1 MNLARTAGIATLSI
15 LFTASIASAQK
26 KEPPKAA
33 PTPTPSALSTLNA
46 DHFKALEFRNIGPAN
61 MGGRVDDVAVVESNP
76 TTFYV
81 GMASAGILK
90 TTNGGTTFETLF
102 TNEDVSS
109 IGDITLAP
117 SDPSTLYVGTGEP
130 NNRQSTSWGGGV
142 YKSTDAGKTF
152 QYMGLKETQ
161 YIGRIVV
168 HPTNPEIAYVAAV
181 GRLYGPNKERGV
193 YKTTDGGKTW
203 VNVKFLDENTGVIDI
218 AMDPESP
225 NTLYAGSYQ
234 RRRTP
239 FGYSGGGPG
248 GGLFKTT
255 DGGATW
261 RKLTTG
267 LPSTGDMGRIG
278 VTVFRRD
285 PRIVMALIEHRT
297 EFGVYRSED
306 KGETWVKLSNSN
318 PRPSYYSKI
327 HIDPNNDQRIWVLGA
342 QMYNSEDGG
351 RTFRQNLVQR
361 IHGDYHALWINPAN
375 SDHVL
380 AGSDGGIH
388 QSFDRGRAWDHLNS
402 VPLGQFY
409 EINADNQKPYNVCG
423 GLQDNGTWHGP
434 SRTLVREGIQLS
446 DWKTIGGGD
455 GFHCVID
462 PVDPNTVYTES
473 QDGNIARVNL
483 KNLERKSVRP
493 APADPNERYRFNWNS
508 PILVSLHDHNTVF
521 YGGNKVFMSKDR
533 GDNWTEISGDLTN
546 NEKRDEKQI
555 FGQTAKDFMS
565 RNDGVVHWG
574 TATTIAQSPLKAE
587 VLWFGADDGNLHV
600 THDFGKTWAKLTDKV
615 PGVPKGTYVSRIEP
629 SRTSAGAA
637 YVTFDGHRADDFKPY
652 AFFTPDFGATWK
664 NVTANLPAGGTVSVL
679 REHPKNPDVLLV
691 GTEMAL
697 WASFNRG
704 GSWMRVKSGL
714 PTVPVDD
721 IFIHPTE
728 NDLILATHGRSVWI
742 LDNMSALAGMG
753 EAVAGKPL
761 HLFDNKTGTQWR
773 VASVGAG
780 NGHKPFY
787 GPNPPDGA
795 AIQYWLKDA
804 AGERDTVTITI
815 TDAKGEKVRDIVGTK
830 TAGLNRVMWDL
841 RHQAPPAPEGGGG
854 FGGGGGGGGG
864 FGGGGPRGPLVPPGQ
879 YSVKVTAGTHV
890 SEARPIAV
898 EEDPRIQISEADRKA
913 WYDMQM
919 ATTRLAPQLQLG
931 LRAVNTLGTQL
942 REIKTQIARNPRVTD
957 AVRTALQTL
966 LDKVEGLGG
975 REPANEPPGFAGA
988 PLADAPQTIQQ
999 RLGFGGFGGGMTEAP
1014 TASQKVAFERA
1025 QKELVAFGETMRTIT
1040 QTDVPALNKLLFDA
1054 GIGRINL
1061 QGAGGPGGGR
1071 RPPEDQEPDDRDS
1084 DR

>member
-1 MNLARTAGIATLSI
+1 MTLARTAGIAALS
-15 LFTASIASAQK
+15 LLLTASVASAQK
-26 KEPPKAA
+26 KPAKAP
-33 PTPTPSALSTLNA
+33 PTPTPPAPAAVKA
-46 DHFKALEFRNIGPAN
+46 DHFNTMEFRNIGPAN
-61 MGGRVDDVAVVESNP
+61 MGGRVDDLAVVESNP

-90 TTNGGTTFETLF
+90 TTNGGITFETLF
-102 TNEDVSS
+102 TDEEVSS
-109 IGDITLAP
+109 IGDVTLAP
-117 SDPSTLYVGTGEP
+117 SDPSILYVGTGEP

-168 HPTNPEIAYVAAV
+168 HPANPDVAYVAAV

-193 YKTTDGGKTW
+193 YKTTDGGRTW
-203 VNVKFLDENTGVIDI
+203 TNVKFLDEDTGVIDI

-255 DGGATW
+255 DGGVTW
-261 RKLTTG
+261 KKLTNG
-267 LPSTGDMGRIG
+267 LPSEGDMGRIG
-278 VTVFRRD
+278 VTVYRRD

-306 KGETWVKLSNSN
+306 KGETWTKLSNSN

-351 RTFRQNLVQR
+351 RTWRQNLVQR

-375 SDHVL
+375 SNHVIN
-380 AGSDGGIH
+380 GSDGGIH
-388 QSFDRGRAWDHLNS
+388 QSYDRGRTWEHLNG

-409 EINADNQKPYNVCG
+409 EVNADNQKPYNVCG

-434 SRTLVREGIQLS
+434 SRTLVREGIQLG

-455 GFHCVID
+455 GFFCVID
-462 PVDPNTVYTES
+462 PVDPTTVYTES
-473 QDGNIARVNL
+473 QDGNISRVNL
-483 KNLERKSVRP
+483 KNLERKSIRP
-493 APADPNERYRFNWNS
+493 APADPSAERYRFNWNS
-508 PILVSLHDHNTVF
+508 PIVVSAFDHKTVF

-533 GDNWTEISGDLTN
+533 GDSWAEISGDLTN
-546 NEKRDEKQI
+546 NEKRDEKTI
-555 FGQTAKDFMS
+555 FGKTAKEFMS

-574 TATTIAQSPLKAE
+574 TATTFAQSPLNAE
-587 VLWFGADDGNLHV
+587 VLWYGADDGNLHV
-600 THDFGKTWAKLTDKV
+600 TQDTGRTWTKLTDKV

-629 SRTSAGAA
+629 SRTNAGAA

-664 NVTANLPAGGTVSVL
+664 NVTANLPVGGTVSVL
-679 REHPKNPDVLLV
+679 REHPKNPDTLFV
-691 GTEMAL
+691 GTEMGL

-704 GSWMRVKSGL
+704 GSWLKLKSGL

-721 IFIHPTE
+721 IFIHQNE

-742 LDNMSALAGMG
+742 LDNIAALAGMS
-753 EAVAGKPL
+753 EAVAAKPL
-761 HLFDNKTGTQWR
+761 HLFENKTGIQWR
-773 VASVGAG
+773 IASVGAG

-787 GPNPPDGA
+787 GPNPPDGS

-804 AGERDTVTITI
+804 AGDKDTVTITI
-815 TDAKGEKVRDIVGTK
+815 SDPAGVKVRDIVGTK
-830 TAGLNRVMWDL
+830 TAGVNRVMWDL
-841 RHQAPPAPEGGGG
+841 RHTPPPAPEGGGG
-854 FGGGGGGGGG
+854 FGGGGGGG

-879 YSVKVTAGTHV
+879 YTVKVTAGSFTSDAQPV
-890 SEARPIAV
+890 AV
-898 EEDPRIQISEADRKA
+898 EEDPRIQMSEADRKA

-919 ATTRLAPQLQLG
+919 AMTRLAPQLQMG
-931 LRAVNTLGTQL
+931 TRTITQLGTQL
-942 REIKTQIARNPRVTD
+942 REVKTQISRNPRTPEALTK
-957 AVRTALQTL
+957 AVQTL
-966 LDKVEGLGG
+966 LDKVEELGG
-975 REPANEPPGFAGA
+975 REAAAEPPGFAGA

-999 RLGFGGFGGGMTEAP
+999 RIGFGFGGFGGGMTEAP
-1014 TASQKVAFERA
+1014 TAAQKAAFERG
-1025 QKELVAFGETMRTIT
+1025 QKILAEFSETVRGIVA
-1040 QTDVPALNKLLFDA
+1040 TDVPALNKMLLEA
-1054 GIGRINL
+1054 GIGRISA
-1061 QGAGGPGGGR
+1061 QGGGTGGGGR
-1071 RPPEDQEPDDRDS
+1071 RPPEEDQQ
-1084 DR
+1084 

>member
-1 MNLARTAGIATLSI
+1 M
-15 LFTASIASAQK
+15 
-26 KEPPKAA
+26 
-33 PTPTPSALSTLNA
+33 
-46 DHFKALEFRNIGPAN
+46 
-61 MGGRVDDVAVVESNP
+61 
-76 TTFYV
+76 
-81 GMASAGILK
+81 
-90 TTNGGTTFETLF
+90 
-102 TNEDVSS
+102 
-109 IGDITLAP
+109 TLAP
-117 SDPSTLYVGTGEP
+117 SDPSILYVGTGEP

-168 HPTNPEIAYVAAV
+168 HPSNPDVAYVAAV

-203 VNVKFLDENTGVIDI
+203 TNVKFLDEDTGVIDI

-255 DGGATW
+255 DGGASW
-261 RKLTTG
+261 KKLANG
-267 LPSTGDMGRIG
+267 LPSEGDMGRIG
-278 VTVFRRD
+278 VTVYRRD

-306 KGETWVKLSNSN
+306 KGETWTKLSNSN

-351 RTFRQNLVQR
+351 RTWRQNLVQR
-361 IHGDYHALWINPAN
+361 IHGDYHALWINPADSN
-375 SDHVL
+375 HVIN
-380 AGSDGGIH
+380 GSDGGIH
-388 QSFDRGRAWDHLNS
+388 QSYDRGRTWDHLNG

-409 EINADNQKPYNVCG
+409 EVNADNQKPYNVCG

-434 SRTLVREGIQLS
+434 SRTLVREGIQLN

-455 GFHCVID
+455 GFFCMID
-462 PVDPNTVYTES
+462 PVDPTTVYTES
-473 QDGNIARVNL
+473 QDGNISRVNL
-483 KNLERKSVRP
+483 KSLERKSIRP

-508 PILVSLHDHNTVF
+508 PILVSAFDHNTVF
-521 YGGNKVFMSKDR
+521 YGGNKLFMSKDR
-533 GDNWTEISGDLTN
+533 GDSWTELSGDLTN
-546 NEKRDEKQI
+546 NEKRDEKTI
-555 FGQTAKDFMS
+555 FGKTAKEFMS

-574 TATTIAQSPLKAE
+574 TATTIAQSPLKAD
-587 VLWFGADDGNLHV
+587 VLWYGADDGNLHV
-600 THDFGKTWAKLTDKV
+600 TQDLGKTWTKLTDRV

-629 SRTSAGAA
+629 SRTNAGAA

-652 AFFTPDFGATWK
+652 AYFTPDFGATWK

-679 REHPKNPDVLLV
+679 REHPKNPDALFV
-691 GTEMAL
+691 GAEMGL

-704 GSWMRVKSGL
+704 GSWLKVKSGL

-721 IFIHPTE
+721 IFIHQNE

-742 LDNMSALAGMG
+742 LDNIAALAGMS
-753 EAVAGKPL
+753 ESVAAKPL
-761 HLFDNKTGTQWR
+761 HLFENKTGTQWR
-773 VASVGAG
+773 IASVGAG
-780 NGHKPFY
+780 NGHQPFY
-787 GPNPPDGA
+787 GPNPPEGA

-804 AGERDTVTITI
+804 GGEKDTVTITI
-815 TDAKGEKVRDIVGTK
+815 SDASGAKVRDIVGTK
-830 TAGLNRVMWDL
+830 TAGVNRVMWDL
-841 RHQAPPAPEGGGG
+841 RHTPPPAPEGGGG

-879 YSVKVTAGTHV
+879 YTVKVTAGTHTTD
-890 SEARPIAV
+890 AQPITV
-898 EEDPRIQISEADRKA
+898 EEDPRIQLSEADRKA

-919 ATTRLAPQLQLG
+919 AMARQAPQLQMG
-931 LRAVNTLGTQL
+931 TRTITQVGTQL
-942 REIKTQIARNPRVTD
+942 REVKTQIGRNPRTPE
-957 AVRTALQTL
+957 ALTKALQTL
-966 LDKVEGLGG
+966 LDKVEELGG
-975 REPANEPPGFAGA
+975 REAPAEPPGFAGA

-999 RLGFGGFGGGMTEAP
+999 RIGFGFGGFGGGMTEAP
-1014 TASQKVAFERA
+1014 TAAQKAAFERG
-1025 QKELVAFGETMRTIT
+1025 QKILAEFSETVRGIVM
-1040 QTDVPALNKLLFDA
+1040 TDVPALNKMLLEA
-1054 GIGRINL
+1054 GIGRISV
-1061 QGAGGPGGGR
+1061 QGGGPGGGGR
-1071 RPPEDQEPDDRDS
+1071 RPPEEEQQ
-1084 DR
+1084 